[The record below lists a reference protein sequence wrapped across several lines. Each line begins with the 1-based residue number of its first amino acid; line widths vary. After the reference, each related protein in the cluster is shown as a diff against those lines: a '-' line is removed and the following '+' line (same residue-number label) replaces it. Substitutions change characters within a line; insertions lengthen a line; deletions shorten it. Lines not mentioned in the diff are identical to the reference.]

1 PRPVGIRKETSGCCD
16 DFCQGRVGHFTFHV
30 PQNGQLA
37 LVRGHLRSSLPTIIN
52 VAWKSTTS
60 KTAEHSLIVILF
72 PHIFAPPPP
81 PPYVAFIPASA
92 ALLTVPR
99 RLAESNSL
107 ADPPYPHWFANLTPV
122 KVRVLNSAQS
132 TLGHNMSITL
142 DSPQVVVSLGVASGV
157 PLSPILENPG
167 VTEAA
172 SLASAADQTKLNNA
186 EHAKLKDAG
195 PRKPRTRGRGQQRRT
210 SLEATAGPMNVPRL
224 AASMRLPSTIK
235 EEGVVKL
242 EAAKAR
248 KEDGDAAKS
257 QQDDTVAIEPDRSI
271 KLVEGEN
278 SANRSSTNKK
288 RASKDSKNSEQAGP
302 SDQLN
307 TIENTEDVPTAKKQ
321 STSKRRRYTKKSRPK
336 DTSGKSQAAI
346 ERAGTALGRA
356 VAEVVENARGTTATD
371 GEGKDDAVAGG
382 RPSADGDAGTR
393 SADAVGRPSAEVG
406 EAGRGSALAGGR
418 EDVAGTKAAVDSEG
432 VVEAVARRVESA
444 VDAKTDVEPAPTEVP
459 AVNSEVAAE
468 SAEAGAG
475 AIKVDTTRT
484 EADGGV
490 DTEAK
495 VKSKSKPRPRRN
507 NRKGG
512 KSKKRSGAEEAEAG
526 AGTKAARVDAH
537 DGAPTGAGGTS
548 SAVGGIEQLAVGGG
562 AAQAQTR
569 EDLAASGGEQ
579 ADGASAV
586 EGSKEAAEAA
596 QDKKSGTRRR
606 FWKGRAKR
614 GGKQSDKKVAGEP
627 ADGGPAPAEDAK
639 AASADSGAASSV
651 EQKTSDVNER
661 TAALTHGG
669 ATDSVKGLSVDA
681 SKLSRSGTPSG
692 KSQARRRRR
701 APARGGRA
709 RGGRA
714 RENAAVADAA
724 GESAGA
730 HGEGVRTAPVVSG
743 VTTPVAGQV
752 AAYSVSGT
760 NDAFVVT
767 RTVDIGA
774 DVPVPVVLLAVT

>member
-1 PRPVGIRKETSGCCD
+1 MNIVHRMSVALARVRDRP
-16 DFCQGRVGHFTFHV
+16 
-30 PQNGQLA
+30 
-37 LVRGHLRSSLPTIIN
+37 RSSLPAIIH
-52 VAWKSTTS
+52 ATSKSTAS
-60 KTAEHSLIVILF
+60 RIAEHSLIDIIF
-72 PHIFAPPPP
+72 PDIVAPPPS
-81 PPYVAFIPASA
+81 PYVASIPTTAV
-92 ALLTVPR
+92 LT
-99 RLAESNSL
+99 SNSL
-107 ADPPYPHWFANLTPV
+107 ADPLYPHWFVNFTPV
-122 KVRVLNSAQS
+122 KARVLNCAQS
-132 TLGHNMSITL
+132 TPGHEMSIIL
-142 DSPQVVVSLGVASGV
+142 DSPQVAVSLGVASGV

-167 VTEAA
+167 VAEAA
-172 SLASAADQTKLNNA
+172 SLANAADQTDLNNA
-186 EHAKLKDAG
+186 EHAKSKDAG

-210 SLEATAGPMNVPRL
+210 SLEATTGPMNVPRL
-224 AASMRLPSTIK
+224 GASMRLPSTIK
-235 EEGVVKL
+235 EEGVVKM

-248 KEDGDAAKS
+248 KEDGDVAKS
-257 QQDDTVAIEPDRSI
+257 QQDDGVAVEPEQNI

-278 SANRSSTNKK
+278 SDNMSSTNKK
-288 RASKDSKNSEQAGP
+288 RAGKNSKNSKQARS

-307 TIENTEDVPTAKKQ
+307 PTEDVEDVSTAKK
-321 STSKRRRYTKKSRPK
+321 STSKRRQYTKKSKPK
-336 DTSGKSQAAI
+336 DKGGKSQAAI

-356 VAEVVENARGTTATD
+356 VADVVESARGTPGTD
-371 GEGKDDAVAGG
+371 GRGNEDVAAGG
-382 RPSADGDAGTR
+382 HPSVGRDAG
-393 SADAVGRPSAEVG
+393 SADAVGRPSAEGG
-406 EAGRGSALAGGR
+406 EAGRRSAMAGGR
-418 EDVAGTKAAVDSEG
+418 EEDAGTKVAVDSEG
-432 VVEAVARRVESA
+432 AVEVVARRVESA
-444 VDAKTDVEPAPTEVP
+444 VDAKNDLESAHTKVT
-459 AVNSEVAAE
+459 AVTSEVAAG

-475 AIKVDTTRT
+475 AVEVDTAPN
-484 EADGGV
+484 EVDGGPGEV
-490 DTEAK
+490 DTDAR

-512 KSKKRSGAEEAEAG
+512 KSKKRSGAEETEAG
-526 AGTKAARVDAH
+526 TGTKAAQVDAH
-537 DGAPTGAGGTS
+537 DGAPAGAGEAS
-548 SAVGGIEQLAVGGG
+548 SAIGGIEQLAVGGG
-562 AAQAQTR
+562 EAQAQTR

-579 ADGASAV
+579 ADGAPAV
-586 EGSKEAAEAA
+586 EGNEKAAEAA

-627 ADGGPAPAEDAK
+627 ADGGPAPTENGKAASADNGT
-639 AASADSGAASSV
+639 AASADSGTATSAD
-651 EQKTSDVNER
+651 QKTTDVNER
-661 TAALTHGG
+661 TAALALDG

-724 GESAGA
+724 GDSAGA
-730 HGEGVRTAPVVSG
+730 HGESVHTAPVVSG